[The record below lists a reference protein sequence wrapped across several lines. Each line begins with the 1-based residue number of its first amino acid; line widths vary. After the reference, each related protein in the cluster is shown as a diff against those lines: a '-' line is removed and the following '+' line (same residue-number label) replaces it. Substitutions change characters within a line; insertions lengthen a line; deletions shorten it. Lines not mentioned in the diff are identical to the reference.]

1 MPSHPTETDSK
12 LIPTCSHWG
21 NYLIEVRGGAIAAV
35 HPYAIDDN
43 PTPIGQ
49 SLLNTMDPG
58 CRVAQP
64 MVRQGYLE
72 RGPDSDGAG
81 RGVEPFVAVDWDT
94 AFDVA
99 AAALQQVQEDYGNE
113 AIYAGSYG
121 WASAGRFHHAQSQLH
136 RFMKQFG
143 GYVDSTESYSFAAAE
158 VIMPH
163 IVGQNFWMM
172 MLEAPPWDDICVQQ
186 SLVVSFGGIGMKNT
200 QINAGG
206 IGSHSAKQKMLA
218 AKNAGVD
225 FVNISPIRDDMGD
238 FMGAEWLAPR
248 PNTDVAIMLGIAHT
262 LVTEALHD
270 KSFLDKYCVGFD
282 RFLPYLLGQSDG
294 QPKDADWAA
303 GISELAADKI
313 RELARR
319 MAARRTVI
327 SISWSL
333 QRAEHGEQPYWM
345 VTVLGAMLGYIGLPG
360 GGVGYGIG
368 ATHNI
373 GFVGRR
379 KRPFAITSMRQGD
392 NPVTT
397 TIPVSRISDMLLNPG
412 SQYPYNGQNC
422 TFPDIKLIYWAGGNP
437 YHHHQDLNR
446 LRRAW
451 QRPKTIIINESVWT
465 AAARRADIVFPAST
479 PLERNDLAGGFD
491 DDYISPMRK
500 AVEPFGQSR
509 SDYAIFAGLAGRL
522 EFADTFTEG
531 RNETQ
536 WLHVF
541 YEQMREVAAEAE
553 VDLPD
558 FDTFWAGEQISVGEK
573 FPERRFPF
581 ENFRDDPQT
590 NALPTPSGKIE
601 IYSETIA
608 GFGYDDCQGHPR
620 WYDKQEALGTVN
632 AETYPLHL
640 LSNQPKTRLHS
651 QYDHGV
657 TSRNAKI
664 QGREPARMNPADAA
678 ARGIE
683 DGDVI
688 RLFNDRG
695 ACLAGV
701 RLSDDLRGGVIQLA
715 TGAWY
720 DPLDPADADT
730 LEVHGN
736 PNVLT
741 QDQGTS
747 KLAQAP
753 TAHSCLVE
761 VERYEQTPPKV
772 KVFSQPLIE
781 PTLSK

>member
-1 MPSHPTETDSK
+1 MKTLTGDDK
-12 LIPTCSHWG
+12 VQLIPTCSHWG
-21 NYLIEVRGGAIAAV
+21 NYLIEVRDGNIAAV
-35 HPYAIDDN
+35 HPYPVDDN

-49 SLLNTMDPG
+49 SLINTMDLG
-58 CRVAQP
+58 CRISQP

-72 RGPDSDGAG
+72 RGPQSDGAG
-81 RGVEPFVAVDWDT
+81 RGVEPFVPVEWEQALDLAST
-94 AFDVA
+94 ALRGVKEQF
-99 AAALQQVQEDYGNE
+99 GND

-143 GYVDSTESYSFAAAE
+143 GYIDSTESYSFAAAE

-163 IVGQNFWMM
+163 IVGQNFWAM
-172 MLEAPPWDDICVQQ
+172 MLEAPTWDDVCEQK

-206 IGSHSAKQKMLA
+206 LGAHSAKRKLLSA
-218 AKNAGVD
+218 VKAGVD
-225 FVNISPIRDDMGD
+225 FVNISPIRDDMD
-238 FMGAEWLAPR
+238 ASMGGQWLAPR
-248 PNTDVAIMLGIAHT
+248 PNTDVAIMLGLAHT
-262 LVTEALHD
+262 LVTEGLHD
-270 KSFLDKYCVGFD
+270 TAFLEKYCVGFD
-282 RFLPYLLGQSDG
+282 RFLPYLLGQTDG
-294 QPKDADWAA
+294 QAKDAHWAA
-303 GISELAADKI
+303 QISEVPADEI
-313 RELARR
+313 QQLARR

-345 VTVLGAMLGYIGLPG
+345 VTVLAAMLGYIGLTG

-379 KRPFAITSMRQGD
+379 KRPFAITSLQQGG

-412 SQYPYNGQNC
+412 SEYEYNGQTC
-422 TFPDIKLIYWAGGNP
+422 TFPEVKLIYWAGGNP
-437 YHHHQDLNR
+437 FHHHQDLNR
-446 LRRAW
+446 LRRGW
-451 QRPKTIIINESVWT
+451 QRPETIIINESVWT
-465 AAARRADIVFPAST
+465 AAARRADIVFPVTT

-500 AVEPFGQSR
+500 AVEPFGQAR
-509 SDYAIFAGLAGRL
+509 SDYAIFSGLAERL
-522 EFADTFTEG
+522 GFEDAFTEG

-536 WLHVF
+536 WLQLF
-541 YEQMREVAAEAE
+541 YEQLVAVAAETNVE
-553 VDLPD
+553 LPD
-558 FDTFWAGEQISVGEK
+558 FDTFWAGEQLSVGER
-573 FPERRFPF
+573 FPERRLPF
-581 ENFRDDPQT
+581 ENFRDDPKS

-601 IYSETIA
+601 IYSETID
-608 GFGYDDCQGHPR
+608 GFGYDDCAGHPK
-620 WYDKQEALGTVN
+620 WFDKQEALGTVG
-632 AETYPLHL
+632 ADTYPLHL

-651 QYDHGV
+651 QYDHGI
-657 TSRNAKI
+657 TSRNSKI
-664 QGREPARMNPADAA
+664 KDREPARMNPTDAA
-678 ARGIE
+678 AREIK
-683 DGDVI
+683 DGDII
-688 RLFNDRG
+688 RIFNDRG
-695 ACLAGV
+695 ACLAGAV
-701 RLSDDLRGGVIQLA
+701 LSDELRRGVIQLA

-720 DPLDPADADT
+720 DPLDPGDADT

-741 QDQGTS
+741 RDVGTS

-761 VERYEQTPPKV
+761 AEYYDKPLPEV
-772 KVFSQPLIE
+772 KVFSQPL
-781 PTLSK
+781 TAVAD